1 MLYNYIMELKYY
13 LIIFLICSI
22 FVLLHLFKKTEE
34 FDITKA
40 PVVNIDN
47 LIRLNSDFQSDS
59 LKRDIPIMKNLISNV
74 LDDHPSCNVN
84 PIKNLNVGAT
94 DLRIKYMIQFIK
106 LNGLKWALKK
116 IIELEK

>member
-1 MLYNYIMELKYY
+1 MLYNYIMELKNY

-22 FVLLHLFKKTEE
+22 FVLMHFLKKTEN
-34 FDITKA
+34 FDSNSPT
-40 PVVNIDN
+40 VDIDN
-47 LIRLNSDFQSDS
+47 LIKLNGDFQPDD
-59 LKRDIPIMKNLISNV
+59 LKRDIPIMKNLITNV

-84 PIKNLNVGAT
+84 PIKNLNVGET
-94 DLRIKYMIQFIK
+94 DLRIKYMIQYVK